1 MKNIRNFLSN
11 TLINMTQSVRRFP
24 VAVFLAAVLAFVNIL
39 LINEVIDE
47 EYPGAFMALITG
59 IETALVLNLSDEK
72 GLTHIGII
80 TGGTIAGILSALIYT
95 VLPIARRIPISFV
108 RSSTLIY
115 VMMPIMIEDTTK
127 EIATKAIRT

>member
-47 EYPGAFMALITG
+47 EYPRAFMALITG

-95 VLPIARRIPISFV
+95 VLGKLELTVHVALAWERHEGKP
-108 RSSTLIY
+108 
-115 VMMPIMIEDTTK
+115 
-127 EIATKAIRT
+127 